1 MRPEVVPPKLRPG
14 DRVAVVSPSF
24 AAPGAFPMVH
34 EVAMTR
40 LRDELGL
47 EPVEYPT
54 TRRVGASPDERAADL
69 HAAFGDP
76 GIRAVLSSIGGD
88 DQITVLP
95 HLDPAIVC
103 ADPKP
108 FLGFSDNTNLLNWL
122 WWHGLRSYHGGS
134 TQVHFGRASGT
145 HPTSMRSLRAAL
157 FEHVDLP
164 VEAAETFSEDEVQ
177 WDDPDWANASPIL
190 LPGSGWT
197 WHQPDRMVRAP
208 TWGGNLEILGW
219 TLAVSRWVRE
229 ADAYD
234 GCVLL
239 LETSEEMPPGEEVF
253 RVLRNAG
260 ERGLLER
267 FPAVVC
273 ARPKASYFANYRAPE
288 DRPAY
293 RSEQREAVLR
303 AFSAYN
309 PDAMIVFDVDFG
321 HTDPQWVLP
330 YGGEITVDGP
340 GRRVIAH
347 Y

>member
-1 MRPEVVPPKLRPG
+1 MTPEIVPPKLRPG

-40 LRDELGL
+40 LRGELGL
-47 EPVEYPT
+47 IPVEYPT
-54 TRRVGASPDERAADL
+54 TRRVGATAAERAADL

-76 GIRAVLSSIGGD
+76 DIRAVLSSIGGD

-108 FLGFSDNTNLLNWL
+108 FFGFSDNTNLLNWL
-122 WWHGLRSYHGGS
+122 WWHGLRGYHGGS
-134 TQVHFGRASGT
+134 TQVHLGRASGT

-164 VEAAETFSEDEVQ
+164 LEPAETFSEDEVQ

-197 WHQPDRMVRAP
+197 WHHPDRVVRAP

-219 TLAVSRWVRE
+219 TLAVSRWVR
-229 ADAYD
+229 DPQAYD

-267 FPAVVC
+267 FPAVIC
-273 ARPKASYFANYRAPE
+273 ARPKASYFANYRTPE
-288 DRPAY
+288 DRPAF
-293 RSEQREAVLR
+293 RSEQRDAVLR
-303 AFSAYN
+303 AFATYN

>member
-1 MRPEVVPPKLRPG
+1 
-14 DRVAVVSPSF
+14 
-24 AAPGAFPMVH
+24 
-34 EVAMTR
+34 
-40 LRDELGL
+40 
-47 EPVEYPT
+47 
-54 TRRVGASPDERAADL
+54 
-69 HAAFGDP
+69 
-76 GIRAVLSSIGGD
+76 
-88 DQITVLP
+88 
-95 HLDPAIVC
+95 
-103 ADPKP
+103 
-108 FLGFSDNTNLLNWL
+108 
-122 WWHGLRSYHGGS
+122 
-134 TQVHFGRASGT
+134 
-145 HPTSMRSLRAAL
+145 MRSLRTAL

-164 VEAAETFSEDEVQ
+164 LEPAETFSEDEVQ

-197 WHQPDRMVRAP
+197 WHHPDRVVRAP

-219 TLAVSRWVRE
+219 TLAVSRWVR
-229 ADAYD
+229 DPQAYD

-267 FPAVVC
+267 FPAVIC
-273 ARPKASYFANYRAPE
+273 ARPKASYFANYRTPE
-288 DRPAY
+288 DRPAF
-293 RSEQREAVLR
+293 RSEQRDAVLR
-303 AFSAYN
+303 AFATYN